1 MINSRIVDYYKVY
14 SILPDICQS
23 PKWCPNPLI
32 FQRKFQLSLRGAVGD
47 VAISVMEVRL
57 LRFARSDTDEV
68 GFLNL
73 DSMVDGGQPKS
84 AIKMSSY
91 LRKTPL
97 RKGRLRYKRMRRIPI
112 EISKFSGFSLFM
124 MLLNLKE
131 GSPRYSGA
139 P

>member
-1 MINSRIVDYYKVY
+1 
-14 SILPDICQS
+14 
-23 PKWCPNPLI
+23 
-32 FQRKFQLSLRGAVGD
+32 

-97 RKGRLRYKRMRRIPI
+97 RKTRFIHKGINQIPRKIKDFSDYLPGMVLLYPKRKEPP
-112 EISKFSGFSLFM
+112 GFG
-124 MLLNLKE
+124 
-131 GSPRYSGA
+131 GS
-139 P
+139 